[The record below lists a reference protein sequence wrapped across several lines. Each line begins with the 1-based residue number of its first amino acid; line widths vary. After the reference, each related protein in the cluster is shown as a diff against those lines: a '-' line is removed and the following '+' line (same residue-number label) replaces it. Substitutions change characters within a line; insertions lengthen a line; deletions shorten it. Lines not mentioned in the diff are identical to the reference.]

1 MITQKELEH
10 LSELARLTI
19 KSSEEGKL
27 LKDLSKILGHF
38 EELKE
43 IDTQNV
49 PPMTSLRLAEAGSGH
64 AKAGGTFGK
73 NVFRTDE
80 INENRLPKDR
90 AVEQFPEKEKD
101 FLKIPPVFSAEG
113 GSASGGE

>member
-10 LSELARLTI
+10 LSELARLGI

-27 LKDLSKILGHF
+27 LKDLDKILGHF

-43 IDTQNV
+43 LDTQNV
-49 PPMTSLRLAEAGSGH
+49 PPMT
-64 AKAGGTFGK
+64 GGTFGK

-90 AVEQFPEKEKD
+90 AVEQFPEKRNE
-101 FLKIPPVFSAEG
+101 FLKVPPVFE
-113 GSASGGE
+113 